1 MIVGTANFDFWGAP
15 SISNAPGI
23 YFLPGEI
30 PQNVTQPGPLPGNFL
45 ILNASPYFFHIPFI
59 AIQRILE
66 RKYRERKVSMDT
78 SFACKRAEKKKKVG
92 SNYPYYMMSQ
102 TTAIGI
108 PCQRLSGL
116 SGKDGQARD
125 GFWKGQAKD
134 SNFQALSKYF
144 KFI

>member
-1 MIVGTANFDFWGAP
+1 MIAGTAHFDFWGAP
-15 SISNAPGI
+15 SISNTPRI

-30 PQNVTQPGPLPGNFL
+30 PQNVTQPGPPPDNFL
-45 ILNASPYFFHIPFI
+45 ILNTSPYFFHIPFI

-66 RKYRERKVSMDT
+66 RKYRERKVVHGHQ
-78 SFACKRAEKKKKVG
+78 FCFQARAKEKKIG

-108 PCQRLSGL
+108 PCQRLSSL